1 MSYQKS
7 IPTLMVVLFSF
18 GFVLLCLMPKKPVV
32 VTFDLKQVRSQ
43 LIRQLAEHQ
52 VSDEKAVVATQIF
65 KRRLNE
71 TLATYAKKHHQII
84 IDKTYVLAGAT
95 DITPQIMTL
104 LSTSAARSI

>member
-1 MSYQKS
+1 MSIQKFMT
-7 IPTLMVVLFSF
+7 TLMVVLFSF
-18 GFVLLCLMPKKPVV
+18 SLVVLWLMPTKPVV
-32 VTFDLKQVRSQ
+32 VTFDLIQVRSQ
-43 LIRQLAEHQ
+43 LIRQLAEHK

-84 IDKTYVLAGAT
+84 IDKAHVLAGAT

-104 LSTSAARSI
+104 LSTSATRSI